1 MLSTTL
7 NIHVDV
13 LAKITQEAARIK
25 KSRKFVIIQ
34 LFMHIMKNY
43 QLFMRG
49 FSTVKYQPDDVKKN
63 WHCFHIRFR
72 EDENEFF
79 VDLRKVCKFSVS
91 YLLAK
96 AVDLYLDKLWEE
108 DGERCVDNYR
118 LFSNYVLH
126 HEVVDG
132 INSLHLYWG
141 YPEKHL
147 KTLNL

>member
-13 LAKITQEAARIK
+13 FAKINQEAVRLK
-25 KSRKFVIIQ
+25 KSRKFVIIL

-63 WHCFHIRFR
+63 WHCFHIRYR
-72 EDENEFF
+72 EDEKEYFE
-79 VDLRKVCKFSVS
+79 DLRKVCKFSVS
-91 YLLAK
+91 YLLVK
-96 AVDLYLDKLWEE
+96 AVDHYLDKLWEE
-108 DGERCVDNYR
+108 DVEKSVDNYR
-118 LFSNYVLH
+118 PFSNYVLH
-126 HEVVDG
+126 HEVIEG
-132 INSLHLYWG
+132 IISFQFYWG

-147 KTLNL
+147 KTLHL